1 MKNSHHRTNRNR
13 TSFSLL
19 IALCLVLPLA
29 DAESARAQ
37 RRTRRGTTA
46 TPAKK
51 TGTTSTP
58 AAKKTSTQ
66 ETAAELNVP
75 VDTVKVGTVVSN
87 QLGME
92 FAYVPSGSF
101 VMGSD
106 KGGADERPARRVTIR
121 KGFYMGRYE
130 VTQAQ
135 WLTVMGENPANFK
148 GDDLPVEQVSWADAQ
163 NFIRKLNERGDAF
176 VYRLPTEAEWE
187 YACHAQM
194 TGESMGTLDALA
206 WYFNNSAGKTHPV
219 GEKQANALGLYD
231 MLGNV
236 WEWCEDVY
244 HETYRGAPTDGS
256 AWVTGGDQKYKVL
269 RGGSWIDN
277 AFYCRVNERIRATP
291 DTRQRNSGLRI
302 VAVARAQ

>member
-1 MKNSHHRTNRNR
+1 MNMNYKGIG
-13 TSFSLL
+13 LL
-19 IALCLVLPLA
+19 IALCLALSLA
-29 DAESARAQ
+29 SAEQTQAQ
-37 RRTRRGTTA
+37 RRTGRRATT

-51 TGTTSTP
+51 TDTPPKTTSQSAEPEAGLP
-58 AAKKTSTQ
+58 A
-66 ETAAELNVP
+66 
-75 VDTVKVGTVVSN
+75 DTTKPGTVMSN

-92 FAYVPSGSF
+92 FVYVPSGGF

-135 WLTVMGENPANFK
+135 WRTVMGENPSNFK

-163 NFIRKLNERGDAF
+163 AFIKKLNERGDPF
-176 VYRLPTEAEWE
+176 VYRLPSEAEWE

-194 TGESMGTLDALA
+194 TGESMGDLNVLA
-206 WYFNNSAGKTHPV
+206 WYFNNAAGKTHPV
-219 GEKQANALGLYD
+219 GEKQANAWGLYD

-236 WEWCEDVY
+236 WEWTEDVY
-244 HETYRGAPTDGS
+244 HDTYRGAPTDGS
-256 AWVTGGDQKYKVL
+256 AWLTGGDPRYRVL

-302 VAVARAQ
+302 VAVKK